1 MEFVLN
7 ELVDAFVREACM
19 ASSPSRRISG
29 SRGRNAA
36 EAWLKALSSPDP
48 TVNAPVAGMRALERR
63 LEGWLEPVRAADA
76 AFRTCFRLSAPSDP
90 EASPS
95 RAISASGPRQAKGKR
110 GAGGRR
116 AGPVAGE
123 KWRIDFLL
131 QATDDASL
139 LVPSDRVWRSRSAD
153 LALAGRRLGDAAE
166 TLLADLARASRLF
179 PPIESALS
187 EAAPSGVDLATTGA
201 HAFLRET
208 APLLEQAGF
217 GVLVPPWWRN
227 KPTRLG
233 VRLSA
238 TPQPESD
245 GRFGLDAICDYEWKL
260 ALGDETLT
268 LDEFRKLARLKVP
281 LVRTRG
287 QWVELRPEDIEAAL
301 SLIEGDTKDARMTAA
316 DVVRVGLG
324 IASSPAGLPVLG
336 LDAGDW
342 LDELLASADR
352 PARRLKAPP
361 GFEGTL
367 RPYQERG
374 LAWLSFL
381 DGLGIGACLADDMGL
396 GKTIQLLALLVAEHN
411 GAARSGSDG
420 RRRRSPEQRSG
431 RRTSRSTQASGE
443 AGPTLLVCP
452 MSVVGNWQHEA
463 ERFAPGLRVHV
474 HHGAERPAG
483 SAFKRAVNAAD
494 LVITTYALAA
504 RDRDRLADLKWER
517 MVLDEAQNIKNS
529 AALQA
534 RAVRAIPAARRI
546 ALTGTP
552 VENRLSELW
561 SIFEFLNPGL
571 LGGATEFR
579 NRFARPIERYRDEE
593 AAARLKRATSPFIL
607 RRLKTD
613 RAVISDLPDKIE
625 MKVYCNLTREQAT
638 LYQAVV
644 DEMLEK
650 IASSDGMSRRGL
662 VLSTMM
668 KLKQVCNHPAQM
680 LADRSA
686 IAGRS
691 GKLSRLV
698 DILEEVIE
706 AGDRAL
712 VFTQFTE
719 MGHMLEDHLRERFG
733 QAMPFLHGATTKK
746 ARDAMVA
753 RFQSDDAPPVLLI
766 SLRAGGT
773 GLNLTAASHVVHFD
787 RWWNPAVEDQATD
800 RAFRIGQKRNVQVR
814 KFICTGTLEE
824 RIDMMIEEKKD
835 LAERIVG
842 AGEAWLTELST
853 DELRDIVALSA
864 DAVVE

>member
-1 MEFVLN
+1 
-7 ELVDAFVREACM
+7 
-19 ASSPSRRISG
+19 
-29 SRGRNAA
+29 
-36 EAWLKALSSPDP
+36 
-48 TVNAPVAGMRALERR
+48 
-63 LEGWLEPVRAADA
+63 
-76 AFRTCFRLSAPSDP
+76 
-90 EASPS
+90 
-95 RAISASGPRQAKGKR
+95 
-110 GAGGRR
+110 
-116 AGPVAGE
+116 
-123 KWRIDFLL
+123 
-131 QATDDASL
+131 
-139 LVPSDRVWRSRSAD
+139 
-153 LALAGRRLGDAAE
+153 
-166 TLLADLARASRLF
+166 
-179 PPIESALS
+179 
-187 EAAPSGVDLATTGA
+187 
-201 HAFLRET
+201 
-208 APLLEQAGF
+208 
-217 GVLVPPWWRN
+217 
-227 KPTRLG
+227 
-233 VRLSA
+233 
-238 TPQPESD
+238 
-245 GRFGLDAICDYEWKL
+245 
-260 ALGDETLT
+260 
-268 LDEFRKLARLKVP
+268 
-281 LVRTRG
+281 
-287 QWVELRPEDIEAAL
+287 
-301 SLIEGDTKDARMTAA
+301 
-316 DVVRVGLG
+316 
-324 IASSPAGLPVLG
+324 
-336 LDAGDW
+336 
-342 LDELLASADR
+342 
-352 PARRLKAPP
+352 LKAPP

-396 GKTIQLLALLVAEHN
+396 GKTTQLLALLLAE
-411 GAARSGSDG
+411 RKGSW
-420 RRRRSPEQRSG
+420 
-431 RRTSRSTQASGE
+431 
-443 AGPTLLVCP
+443 GPTLLVCP

-463 ERFAPGLRVHV
+463 ERFAPGLHVHV
-474 HHGAERPAG
+474 HHGAERPTG
-483 SAFKRAVNAAD
+483 RAFKRAVKAAD

-504 RDRDRLADLKWER
+504 RDRDQLAGVKWAR
-517 MVLDEAQNIKNS
+517 IVLDEAQNIKNS

-534 RAVRAIPAARRI
+534 KAVRAIPAARRI

-579 NRFARPIERYRDEE
+579 KVFARPIERYRDED

-613 RAVISDLPDKIE
+613 RTVISDLPDKLE

-650 IASSDGMSRRGL
+650 IASAVEMSRPGL
-662 VLSTMM
+662 ILSTMM

-686 IAGRS
+686 IPGRS
-691 GKLSRLV
+691 GKLARLV

-719 MGHMLEDHLRERFG
+719 MGHMLEAHLRERFG
-733 QAMPFLHGATTKK
+733 QAVPFLHGATTKK

-753 RFQSDDAPPVLLI
+753 RFQSVDAPPVLLI

-773 GLNLTAASHVVHFD
+773 GLNLTAASHVIHFD

-800 RAFRIGQKRNVQVR
+800 RAFRIGQTRNVQVR

-824 RIDMMIEEKKD
+824 RIDTMIEEKKD

-842 AGEAWLTELST
+842 SGEAWLTELST